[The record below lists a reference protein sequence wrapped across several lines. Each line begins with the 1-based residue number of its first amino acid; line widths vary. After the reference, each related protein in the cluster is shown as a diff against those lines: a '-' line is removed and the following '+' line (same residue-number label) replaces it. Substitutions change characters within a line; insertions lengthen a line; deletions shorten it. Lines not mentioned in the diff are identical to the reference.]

1 MSEPSSNGIN
11 LNQKP
16 LVQHLL
22 LQQPPQFKEEQEEE
36 EEIDLKGITQIVRRR
51 GWWMLA
57 VGSVVSGLVGWYLF
71 KQPPVYKESF
81 QLLIPPPNADSLS
94 NPLLGQIASLSGGRI
109 DESYYA
115 TQLDLLVSNKL
126 LTPVVEK
133 LQQQKQFFKDEEQR
147 QNFKIEDFLRQL
159 KLSRGMKP
167 ILQKK

>member
-1 MSEPSSNGIN
+1 MSELSSNGIN

-22 LQQPPQFKEEQEEE
+22 LQQPPQFKDEEEE

-57 VGSVVSGLVGWYLF
+57 VGSLVSGLVGWHLL

-94 NPLLGQIASLSGGRI
+94 NPLLGQIASLSGGRA

-115 TQLDLLVSNKL
+115 TQLDLLESNKL
-126 LTPVVEK
+126 LTPVVSCYISK
-133 LQQQKQFFKDEEQR
+133 WHII
-147 QNFKIEDFLRQL
+147 KIA
-159 KLSRGMKP
+159 
-167 ILQKK
+167 KKG

>member
-1 MSEPSSNGIN
+1 MSELSSNGIN

-22 LQQPPQFKEEQEEE
+22 LQQPPQFKDEEEE

-57 VGSVVSGLVGWYLF
+57 VGSLVSGLVGWHLL

-94 NPLLGQIASLSGGRI
+94 NPLLGQIASLSGYRVHT
-109 DESYYA
+109 SFWFS
-115 TQLDLLVSNKL
+115 V
-126 LTPVVEK
+126 
-133 LQQQKQFFKDEEQR
+133 
-147 QNFKIEDFLRQL
+147 
-159 KLSRGMKP
+159 
-167 ILQKK
+167 